1 MTRRRVLASAVVL
14 ASVTACGM
22 SGDAAVRRT
31 APVTDTAPPS
41 PDTTSPDS
49 GPDTELN
56 PEDLLADVR
65 ASIALV
71 VTPTTQGSGV
81 LVEGGYVVTNA
92 HVVDPFAEA
101 WVSFEGEAFPRAFD
115 VVGIDPF
122 ADIALLGPLDA
133 ERDPLEL
140 ADSLELQQG
149 EDVYLI
155 GYPGETE
162 LEPEVTISSGLVSR
176 LRDYEPFDQTYVQ
189 TDAAIAG
196 GQSGGALLDAHGR
209 VIGISGLSFAEEF
222 ALALGGPDVRQ
233 SIDAIT
239 AGDTPEYHPI
249 VAEPSVTT
257 GAVDVPDEWS
267 SAVLVVAA
275 TDDERTLT
283 LTVPD
288 NAEPTVSVSN
298 LYGDVHLVN
307 QRLIDQAVADDPSL
321 DPEFVGDLLQSSA
334 PGVYDVTIAAGEDM
348 TIGLGTIRPAGAH
361 VAFESSLPLVVFA
374 DPDGE
379 QPIASGDH
387 VRGVID
393 YFEHEDVY
401 LLELTEG
408 DDVAIIV
415 SAGDPILD
423 FVAPGDAPDD
433 DYVDDSATGL
443 YGYDIDET
451 FTAEQTGTYRL
462 YVAVNDFVVTG
473 YQLDVDV
480 T

>member
-1 MTRRRVLASAVVL
+1 MSRCSVLLWAFMLASA
-14 ASVTACGM
+14 TACGTT
-22 SGDAAVRRT
+22 GDAAIRRT
-31 APVTDTAPPS
+31 APVTDTAPPPTDS
-41 PDTTSPDS
+41 IPPDD
-49 GPDTELN
+49 GLD
-56 PEDLLADVR
+56 PEELLAEVR
-65 ASIALV
+65 DSIAFV

-101 WVSFEGEAFPRAFD
+101 WVSFEGESFPRPVD
-115 VVGIDPF
+115 VVGVDPF

-133 ERDPLEL
+133 ERDHLDL
-140 ADSLELQQG
+140 ADSLELAQG

-176 LRDYEPFDQTYVQ
+176 LRDYEPFEQTYVQ

-196 GQSGGALLDAHGR
+196 GQSGGALLDTRGR

-222 ALALGGPDVRQ
+222 ALALGGPDVRE

-257 GAVDVPDEWS
+257 GAVDVPDEWTS
-267 SAVLVVAA
+267 TLLVVAA
-275 TDDERTLT
+275 TDDERTLQ

-288 NAEPTVSVSN
+288 DAEPTVYVSN
-298 LYGDVHLVN
+298 LYGDVYLVN
-307 QRLIDQAVADDPSL
+307 QRVIDQAIADDPSL
-321 DPEFVGDLLQSSA
+321 DPEFVGELLESSA
-334 PGVYDVTIAAGEDM
+334 PGVYDVAIAAGEDM
-348 TIGLGTIRPAGAH
+348 TIGLGTIRPTGAT
-361 VAFESSLPLVVFA
+361 VSFESSVPLVVYA

-379 QPIASGDH
+379 QPIEPGAH
-387 VRGVID
+387 VSGVID
-393 YFEHEDVY
+393 YFELDDVY

-408 DDVAIIV
+408 DEVEIQV
-415 SAGDPILD
+415 SAGAGDAVLE
-423 FVAPGDAPDD
+423 FVAPGGARDEG
-433 DYVDDSATGL
+433 YVDDSGTGL

-451 FTAEQTGTYRL
+451 FTAEETGTYRL
-462 YVAVNDFVVTG
+462 FVSVNDAVVVG

-480 T
+480 N